1 MSAGPSPLSP
11 LRISLIYLTVSVFW
25 VLFSDWVIVL
35 LMPEAKGEILTFA
48 QTLKGWLFIACSAA
62 LIGYLIRRLVRDLDQ
77 AQSELRLRHAVI
89 AQTHNG
95 VIIADED
102 QTILYVNEAF
112 TRITGFSADHAVGR
126 TPRILSS
133 GFHDADFYRKLWA
146 ELENKGVWQGE
157 IVNRKADG
165 SLFTEW
171 ITITRVADPSLDRVH
186 YVSILSDISEQ
197 KAGQE
202 RLRYMAYYDPLTE
215 LPNRAFS
222 QEEVRRLLTRATGT
236 DYRLCLM
243 FVDLDNFKVINESLG
258 HEAGDQLLRE
268 VAVRLREAL
277 GAEGFIGRFAG
288 DVFVVCSWVQPV
300 ERAGVVARTVLGCFE
315 HSFHLEPHRALSVRA
330 SIGIALSRGNE
341 TGADEEISFLFSC
354 ADSALNEAKRRG
366 RNTYAFYTQA
376 LTEGSTR
383 RLELEQALKEGI
395 DRNELVLF
403 YQPVFD
409 VENGQRVGAE
419 ALVRWEHPERGMIS
433 PGTFIPLAEDTGL
446 ILPVGRW
453 VMEEVARQVRA
464 WLDQGLDPG
473 RVSFNVSSQQ
483 LHNAPFVN
491 LLQETLQSSGVP
503 AGFLE
508 VELTESGLMAEET
521 IGLLNQIRE
530 TGVDIAIDDFGTGYS
545 SLAYLR
551 RFPVEKLKID
561 RGFVEGVEDSPEA
574 RSIVEGV
581 VAMARALGL
590 RTQAEG
596 VETREQLTVLSAL
609 GTDLYQGFLR
619 GRPVPAPVYE
629 RQWLITDTGHSVSD
643 GV

>member
-1 MSAGPSPLSP
+1 MLTGHPQLSP
-11 LRISLIYLTVSVFW
+11 LRITLIYLIVSVLW
-25 VLFSDWVIVL
+25 VVFSDRL
-35 LMPEAKGEILTFA
+35 LILFMPEATGETLTFA
-48 QTLKGWLFIACSAA
+48 QTLKGWLFIAGSAL
-62 LIGYLIRRLVRDLDQ
+62 LIGYLTQQLVRDLTQ
-77 AQSELRLRHAVI
+77 AQSELRLRQA
-89 AQTHNG
+89 AMAKTHTG
-95 VIIADED
+95 VIIAAED

-112 TRITGFSADHAVGR
+112 TRITGFSADYAVGR
-126 TPRILSS
+126 TPRILNS
-133 GFHDADFYRKLWA
+133 GFHDGDFYRTLWG
-146 ELENKGVWQGE
+146 ELESEGVWQGE

-171 ITITRVADPSLDRVH
+171 ITITRVADPSLDKVH
-186 YVSILSDISEQ
+186 YVSVLSDISEQ
-197 KAGQE
+197 KEGQE
-202 RLRYMAYYDPLTE
+202 KLRYMAYYDPLTE

-268 VAVRLREAL
+268 VAIRLREAL
-277 GAEGFIGRFAG
+277 GADGFIGRFAG

-300 ERAGVVARTVLGCFE
+300 ERAGVLARAVLGCFDQT
-315 HSFHLEPHRALSVRA
+315 FHLEPHRDLSVRA
-330 SIGIALSRGNE
+330 SIGITLTYGNE
-341 TGADEEISFLFSC
+341 AGADEEISFLFSC

-383 RLELEQALKEGI
+383 RLELEQALKEAI
-395 DRNELVLF
+395 DDNQLVLF

-409 VENGQRVGAE
+409 VENGHCVGAE

-446 ILPVGRW
+446 ILPLGRW
-453 VMEEVARQVRA
+453 VMEEVAGQVRA

-473 RVSFNVSSQQ
+473 RISFNVSSQQ
-483 LHNAPFVN
+483 LHNAPFVEQ
-491 LLQETLQSSGVP
+491 LQETLQTMRVP
-503 AGFLE
+503 AGCLE

-521 IGLLNQIRE
+521 IGILNRIRDI
-530 TGVDIAIDDFGTGYS
+530 GVDIAIDDFGTGYS

-561 RGFVEGVEDSPEA
+561 RGFVEGLEDSPEA

-581 VAMARALGL
+581 VAMAQALAL

-596 VETREQLTVLSAL
+596 VETREQLAVLSAL
-609 GTDLYQGFLR
+609 GAECYQGFLR
-619 GRPVPAPVYE
+619 GRPVPAETYTQ
-629 RQWLITDTGHSVSD
+629 QWLTTDTRPFISD
-643 GV
+643 AV